1 MVCITKKV
9 EGLGIKNLLVLNTA
23 FLGKWNWRFALKKK
37 RVSLEVGY
45 HWDVWGRNGLL
56 VLWCVKGRF

>member
-1 MVCITKKV
+1 MVFTSKKV

-23 FLGKWNWRFALKKK
+23 LLGKWNWRFALKK

-56 VLWCVKGRF
+56 VL